1 MEEAVGGVPVFVK
14 IEDYKNVLELMEKLK
29 KRLADAKQMLE
40 KISEMKREED
50 AIIES
55 WQNDIEKVEEKIE
68 FIDRTLFEPENL

>member
-1 MEEAVGGVPVFVK
+1 MGGVPVFVK

-40 KISEMKREED
+40 KISELKREED

-55 WQNDIEKVEEKIE
+55 WQSDIEKVEEKIE